1 MLFHLFYGALG
12 DKIGWL
18 RIFRYTSTRILG
30 AAITALLLSF
40 ILGPWFI
47 EKLKARQIGETIRT
61 DGPETHKKKAG
72 TPTMGGSLILFCL
85 MVSTLLWCDL
95 KNQFVWLALSVTVAF
110 GAIGFADDYIK
121 VAKRDKRGLSGKLRL
136 LLEFAIAGGAMAYLF
151 YSDAMPADVRLH
163 LQLPF
168 TNFYDN
174 SLVLPAWG
182 YTIFGTLVVVGTA
195 NAVNFTDGLDGLAI
209 GPSIMNA
216 GTFLVFAYIAGVQT
230 TILAHG
236 HFDHSATGLP
246 CRPGDVCDVTIAQYL
261 HVAHITGVEELA
273 VFCAALF
280 GTGIGF
286 LWYNAY
292 PAQVFMGDVGALSLG
307 GSIGML
313 AVLTKNEL
321 VLLIV
326 GGLFVVE
333 ALSVIIQTG
342 VFKATKRRTEDG
354 KIVGKR
360 VFAMAPIHHHYE
372 KKGWDEP
379 KIIVRFWLVSALLAL
394 LALGTLK
401 LR

>member
-12 DKIGWL
+12 DKLSWL
-18 RIFRYTSTRILG
+18 RVFRYPSTRILA
-30 AAITALLLSF
+30 AAITALILSF
-40 ILGPWFI
+40 IIGPWFI
-47 EKLKARQIGETIRT
+47 ERLKARQIGETIRS

-85 MVSTLLWCDL
+85 AISTLLWCDL
-95 KNQFVWLALSVTVAF
+95 RSTLVWLALSVTVGF

-121 VAKRDKRGLSGKLRL
+121 VAKRDKRGLSGKIRL
-136 LLEFAIAGGAMAYLF
+136 ALEFAIAGGAMLYLF
-151 YSDAMPADVRLH
+151 RSHVLGVYELRV
-163 LQLPF
+163 QLPF
-168 TNFYDN
+168 TNFYGE
-174 SLVLPAWG
+174 SLALPWWLYA
-182 YTIFGTLVVVGTA
+182 TFGAFVVVGTA

-216 GTFLVFAYIAGVQT
+216 GVFLIFAYIAGVST
-230 TILAHG
+230 LL
-236 HFDHSATGLP
+236 HFNGQDET
-246 CRPGDVCDVTIAQYL
+246 VAQYL
-261 HVAHITGVEELA
+261 HVAQIPGAEELA
-273 VFCAALF
+273 VFAGALF
-280 GTGIGF
+280 GAGVGF

-321 VLLIV
+321 VLLIA
-326 GGLFVVE
+326 GGLFVGE
-333 ALSVIIQTG
+333 AMSVIIQTG
-342 VFKATKRRTEDG
+342 VYKATKRPTADG
-354 KIVGKR
+354 KMVGKR

>member
-1 MLFHLFYGALG
+1 MLYHLFFGSLG
-12 DKIGWL
+12 DRVRWMRVFG
-18 RIFRYTSTRILG
+18 YTSSRILA

-40 ILGPWFI
+40 FLGPWFI

-85 MVSTLLWCDL
+85 AVSVLLWCDL
-95 KNQFVWLALSVTVAF
+95 RNQFVWLTLTVTVAF

-121 VAKRDKRGLSGKLRL
+121 VAKKNKKGLSGKLRL
-136 LLEFAIAGGAMAYLF
+136 VLEFLIAGGAMAYLF
-151 YSDAMPADVRLH
+151 YSNTMPADVRLQF
-163 LQLPF
+163 QLPF
-168 TNFYDN
+168 TDFRHT
-174 SLVLPAWG
+174 SLELPAWLYIIIG
-182 YTIFGTLVVVGTA
+182 SIVVVGAA

-216 GTFLVFAYIAGVQT
+216 GTFLVFAYVAGT
-230 TILAHG
+230 TATIVVG
-236 HFDHSATGLP
+236 HQ
-246 CRPGDVCDVTIAQYL
+246 DVTIAEYL
-261 HVAHITGVEELA
+261 HVAHINGVEELA

-286 LWYNAY
+286 LWYNTY

-307 GSIGML
+307 GAIGML

-333 ALSVIIQTG
+333 ALSVIIQQG
-342 VFKATKRRTEDG
+342 VFKATKHVKDG
-354 KIVGKR
+354 KVVGTR

>member
-1 MLFHLFYGALG
+1 MLYHLFYGALG
-12 DKIGWL
+12 DRVRWL
-18 RIFRYTSTRILG
+18 RVFGYTSSRILA

-40 ILGPWFI
+40 FLGPWFI
-47 EKLKARQIGETIRT
+47 EKLKSRQIGETIRT
-61 DGPETHKKKAG
+61 DGPESHKKKAG

-85 MVSTLLWCDL
+85 AVSVLLWCDL
-95 KNQFVWLALSVTVAF
+95 RNQFVWLTLTVTVAF

-121 VAKRDKRGLSGKLRL
+121 VAKKNKKGLSGKLRL
-136 LLEFAIAGGAMAYLF
+136 VLEFLIAGGAMAYLF
-151 YSDAMPADVRLH
+151 YSSTMSSDVRLH
-163 LQLPF
+163 FQLPF
-168 TNFYDN
+168 TDFRHTW
-174 SLVLPAWG
+174 LELPAWLYVIVG
-182 YTIFGTLVVVGTA
+182 SIVVVGAA
-195 NAVNFTDGLDGLAI
+195 NAVNFTDGLDGFAI

-216 GTFLVFAYIAGVQT
+216 GTFLVFAYVAGT
-230 TILAHG
+230 T
-236 HFDHSATGLP
+236 ATIVVGK
-246 CRPGDVCDVTIAQYL
+246 GQEQTIAEYL
-261 HVAHITGVEELA
+261 HVAHINGVEELA

-286 LWYNAY
+286 LWYNTY

-307 GSIGML
+307 GAIGML

-342 VFKATKRRTEDG
+342 VFKATKRVENG
-354 KIVGKR
+354 KVVGTR